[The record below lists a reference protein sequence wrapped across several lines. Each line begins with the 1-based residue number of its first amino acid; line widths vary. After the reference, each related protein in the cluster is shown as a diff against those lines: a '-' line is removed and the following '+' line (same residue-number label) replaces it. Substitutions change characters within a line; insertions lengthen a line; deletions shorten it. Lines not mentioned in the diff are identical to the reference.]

1 MPRRRLK
8 HKQVVETLKQDDF
21 QVVREQF
28 GDFWERFVAPYQ
40 GVLYGALVAVIV
52 LGVGNVAWRNSRL
65 GKVDNANL
73 ILSQAKTDFESGDSS
88 AALSELN
95 KVLPGGEY
103 SMGGIAVAAE
113 MVRAN
118 IAFASGEYET
128 AISIL
133 HRIIPEAPASM
144 RPDLKYQLATAQEN
158 KGDHEGAIQT
168 LDSIIPDLGKE
179 PEASDRD
186 REGSPWDRFYYQKGR
201 VLLKMNQADEGAKL
215 LLKVAKR
222 SPWNGVA
229 DAEITWSRARS
240 VEALPLNW
248 SAPKS

>member
-8 HKQVVETLKQDDF
+8 HKQVVETIKQDDF
-21 QVVREQF
+21 QVIREQF
-28 GDFWERFVAPYQ
+28 NDFWQRYFAPYQ
-40 GVLYGALVAVIV
+40 GILYGALVAVIV
-52 LGVGNVAWRNSRL
+52 LGIGGVAWRNSRL
-65 GKVDNANL
+65 GKIDNANL
-73 ILSQAKTDFESGDSS
+73 ILSQAKTDFESGDANS
-88 AALSELN
+88 ALSELN

-103 SMGGIAVAAE
+103 SMGGISVAAE

-128 AISIL
+128 AITIL
-133 HRIIPEAPASM
+133 HRIIPEAPKSLQA
-144 RPDLKYQLATAQEN
+144 DLKYQLATAQEN
-158 KGDHEGAIQT
+158 KGDFEGAIQT
-168 LDSIIPDLGKE
+168 LDSLAPDLGKE
-179 PEASDRD
+179 PDASDRD

-229 DAEITWSRARS
+229 DAELTWSRVKP
-240 VEALPLNW
+240 VESLPLNW
-248 SAPKS
+248 RAPKS